1 MMDPYIDGVV
11 PIPMSQDEQDFL
23 SGNLRRIHA
32 AYDDAGFDLSALP
45 EKAADEIKRL
55 RELAD
60 SEGTRA
66 VEYLRRARK
75 SEANVAR
82 LMLEEEGAK
91 DAFAHVVQQKH
102 DADAECK
109 RLRGLLDA
117 AHADIRRMSQTH
129 NAELSG
135 ATLAECPLER

>member
-32 AYDDAGFDLSALP
+32 AYDDAGFALSALP
-45 EKAADEIKRL
+45 EKAADEIKRM

-117 AHADIRRMSQTH
+117 AHADIRRMAQGH
-129 NAELSG
+129 NAK
-135 ATLAECPLER
+135 

>member
-1 MMDPYIDGVV
+1 MDPYIDGVV

-45 EKAADEIKRL
+45 EKAADEIKRM

-129 NAELSG
+129 NDQHEGPAK
-135 ATLAECPLER
+135 A

>member
-1 MMDPYIDGVV
+1 MSRALDVV
-11 PIPMSQDEQDFL
+11 TLTGEE
-23 SGNLRRIHA
+23 
-32 AYDDAGFDLSALP
+32 YDAMQEAI
-45 EKAADEIKRL
+45 ERL

-129 NAELSG
+129 NALAQADAACGVSPG
-135 ATLAECPLER
+135 AMG

>member
-55 RELAD
+55 R
-60 SEGTRA
+60 
-66 VEYLRRARK
+66 
-75 SEANVAR
+75 
-82 LMLEEEGAK
+82 
-91 DAFAHVVQQKH
+91 
-102 DADAECK
+102 
-109 RLRGLLDA
+109 GLLDA

-129 NAELSG
+129 NVPVQAGRAE
-135 ATLAECPLER
+135 E